1 MAQQQVEEYKKRME
15 TEEREI
21 DGESIGSQDT
31 EYADSEEEYEQEYEE
46 GEEVSDSEELFPT
59 PPRPS
64 PIPEEEPQ
72 SSTLKRKRRE
82 TSTKQLNTKKRRETM
97 GGLFSKKK
105 NDHQTEVENAEK
117 PAKSARKRTAE
128 TSKTSDHPNA
138 SEVVVQRPKRRSRAN
153 PSRLLENPVP
163 KEIVDLRSS
172 ILELLCAI
180 DKIAKHHP
188 EKRIS
193 IRNRTRESITR
204 HLHYE
209 RDEAKLDRM
218 KTDAAKLL
226 DLWKASN

>member
-138 SEVVVQRPKRRSRAN
+138 SEVVVQRPKRRSRGNYATWA
-153 PSRLLENPVP
+153 RYR
-163 KEIVDLRSS
+163 VDIFNALRD
-172 ILELLCAI
+172 AVFNRV
-180 DKIAKHHP
+180 IAK
-188 EKRIS
+188 
-193 IRNRTRESITR
+193 
-204 HLHYE
+204 
-209 RDEAKLDRM
+209 
-218 KTDAAKLL
+218 KLL
-226 DLWKASN
+226 KSQGIFIPTSVLAYYSKQIQL

>member
-15 TEEREI
+15 AEEREI

-72 SSTLKRKRRE
+72 PTTLKRKRRE
-82 TSTKQLNTKKRRETM
+82 PSTKQLNTKKRRETM
-97 GGLFSKKK
+97 GGLFSKK
-105 NDHQTEVENAEK
+105 NDEQQTEK
-117 PAKSARKRTAE
+117 PAKIARKRTAE
-128 TSKTSDHPNA
+128 TSKTSDQPNA
-138 SEVVVQRPKRRSRAN
+138 SEVALQRPKRRSRAN